1 MISDDIPFIIDSLD
15 ISFSVPFTLRL
26 KEILLELVDEV
37 KSNRSEIISL
47 QQVTDQQSIEIETLK
62 LVLVEHGIGI

>member
-26 KEILLELVDEV
+26 KEILMELVDEV